1 MFPILGGAA
10 QQLEA
15 VPYLGPAP
23 AHERRWRPTA
33 DRGLF
38 ELRTTGDRL
47 PSGWV
52 QLTLEIKGT
61 LPAAPRLLID
71 DGQGFAD
78 AAALQLP
85 LPRSGRVHAIV
96 ELPARV
102 RQLVLEIGNASQV
115 TLGTQLARELGTA
128 EAALRLAMPILRR
141 RLAEPWSIP
150 IAALKL
156 AQAVWN
162 GEVLPGLSQ
171 KEIHEE
177 PQLWYERWH
186 RRYAELSEGDR
197 AAIRNAAGRLV
208 AQPLISVLLLAS
220 EASEKELE
228 RARASVQKQL
238 YSRWESFVVEGTE
251 GAANAARQK
260 ASGEYLLLLDARD
273 ELAEHALYLIAEEI
287 GAHPG
292 ADVVFGDEDSVDAQG
307 RLHDPIFKPDWN
319 LDLFYST
326 NYLGRAFAARTA
338 RVAEVGGFRDGFG
351 GSRGYDLL
359 LRIVARTGAI
369 RHVPFA
375 IYHRRAGDD
384 ASAGAAGLR
393 ALQEHLGD
401 GAVVEPGPFPATH
414 RVRWR
419 LPAPPPLV
427 SLIIPTRDARYLLEP
442 CVESLLSQTAY
453 KNFELLIVD
462 NGSREPD
469 AIAYL
474 EALEGRHAARVL
486 RYPQPFNFSA
496 INNFAV
502 AQARGE
508 VVGLLN
514 NDLEFVEPHWL
525 EEMVSQAMRP
535 GVGAVGARLLYPDRT
550 VQHAG
555 VILGIGGLADHLH
568 KSLPAEAPGYCGRA
582 RLTQNFSAVTAACLL
597 VRRETYL
604 KVLGFDETFAVA
616 FNDVDFCLRLRERGL
631 RNVWT
636 PFATVIH
643 HESKSRGREDTLA
656 KAWRFRG
663 EKKRLAARWGEAL
676 LADPAYNPNL
686 TVKARNVSLAWP
698 PRVRRPWR

>member
-1 MFPILGGAA
+1 MFPILGGASH
-10 QQLEA
+10 QLEA

-38 ELRTTGDRL
+38 KLRTTRDRL

-52 QLTLEIKGT
+52 QLTLEIEGT

-85 LPRSGRVHAIV
+85 LPRAGRVQAIV

-115 TLGTQLARELGTA
+115 TLGKQVARELGTA
-128 EAALRLAMPILRR
+128 ETALRLAMPILQR

-150 IAALKL
+150 LTALKL

-162 GEVLPGLSQ
+162 GEVLGGLSQ

-197 AAIRNAAGRLV
+197 AAIRKAASRLV
-208 AQPLISVLLLAS
+208 APPLISVLLFAGG
-220 EASEKELE
+220 ASEKERE
-228 RARASVQKQL
+228 RAQASVQAQL
-238 YSRWESFVVEGTE
+238 YSRWELCVVEGAE
-251 GAANAARQK
+251 GAANAALQK
-260 ASGEYLLLLDARD
+260 AKGEYLLLLDARD

-292 ADVVFGDEDSVDAQG
+292 TDIVFGDEDSLDAQG

-319 LDLFYST
+319 LDLFLST
-326 NYLGRAFAARTA
+326 NYLARAFAVRAA
-338 RVAEVGGFRDGFG
+338 RVAEVGGFRGGFG
-351 GSRGYDLL
+351 ASRDYDLL
-359 LRIVARTGAI
+359 LRIVAGTDAV
-369 RHVPFA
+369 RHLPFA
-375 IYHRRAGDD
+375 LYHRRAGDD
-384 ASAGAAGLR
+384 ASAGDASLR
-393 ALQEHLGD
+393 ALQEHLGEA
-401 GAVVEPGPFPATH
+401 AVVEPGPFPATH

-427 SLIIPTRDARYLLEP
+427 SLIIPTRDARCLLEP
-442 CVESLLSQTAY
+442 CVESLLSQTGY
-453 KNFELLIVD
+453 RHFELLVVD

-469 AIAYL
+469 AVEYLAAL
-474 EALEGRHAARVL
+474 EARHAARVL
-486 RYPQPFNFSA
+486 RYPHPFNFSA
-496 INNFAV
+496 IINFAV

-525 EEMVSQAMRP
+525 EEMVSQALRP

-568 KSLPAEAPGYCGRA
+568 KNLPAEAPGYCGRA
-582 RLTQNFSAVTAACLL
+582 RLTQDFSAVTAACLL
-597 VRRETYL
+597 VRREIYL
-604 KVLGFDETFAVA
+604 EVRGFDEAFAVA

-643 HESKSRGREDTLA
+643 HESKSRGSENTLA
-656 KAWRFRG
+656 KVLRFRG
-663 EKKRLAARWGEAL
+663 EMRRLKARWGEAL
-676 LADPAYNPNL
+676 VADPAYNPNL

-698 PRVRRPWR
+698 PRVVRPWR